1 MLQGC
6 VSHQQRNP
14 FTNKTLK
21 KDAERFGQKKSGRK
35 KLVKIQGVA
44 VEMQKD
50 LESKD
55 AKIKSE
61 TEMSNIFTALC
72 NSF

>member
-1 MLQGC
+1 M
-6 VSHQQRNP
+6 
-14 FTNKTLK
+14 
-21 KDAERFGQKKSGRK
+21 DAEQFGQKKSGK
-35 KLVKIQGVA
+35 KKTVKIQGVA
-44 VEMQKD
+44 VEKQKD

-61 TEMSNIFTALC
+61 AEMSDVFPALC

>member
-1 MLQGC
+1 MQSNLASRR
-6 VSHQQRNP
+6 V
-14 FTNKTLK
+14 
-21 KDAERFGQKKSGRK
+21 ERK
-35 KLVKIQGVA
+35 KKLRSK
-44 VEMQKD
+44 EWLLKRKKD

-61 TEMSNIFTALC
+61 AEMSDVLPALC

>member
-1 MLQGC
+1 M
-6 VSHQQRNP
+6 
-14 FTNKTLK
+14 
-21 KDAERFGQKKSGRK
+21 DAEQFGQQKRGRK
-35 KLVKIQGVA
+35 KKLRSK
-44 VEMQKD
+44 EWLLKRKKD

-61 TEMSNIFTALC
+61 AEMSDVLPALC

>member
-1 MLQGC
+1 MQSNLARRRVG
-6 VSHQQRNP
+6 
-14 FTNKTLK
+14 K
-21 KDAERFGQKKSGRK
+21 KKKVR
-35 KLVKIQGVA
+35 IQGVA

-61 TEMSNIFTALC
+61 AEMNDVFPALC

>member
-1 MLQGC
+1 M
-6 VSHQQRNP
+6 
-14 FTNKTLK
+14 
-21 KDAERFGQKKSGRK
+21 DAERFGQKKSGK
-35 KLVKIQGVA
+35 KEIVKIQGVA
-44 VEMQKD
+44 VETQKD

-61 TEMSNIFTALC
+61 METSNIFTALY

>member
-1 MLQGC
+1 M
-6 VSHQQRNP
+6 
-14 FTNKTLK
+14 
-21 KDAERFGQKKSGRK
+21 DAEQFGQKKSGK
-35 KLVKIQGVA
+35 KKKKVKIQGVA

-61 TEMSNIFTALC
+61 SEMSDVFPALC

>member
-1 MLQGC
+1 MDTE
-6 VSHQQRNP
+6 P
-14 FTNKTLK
+14 
-21 KDAERFGQKKSGRK
+21 FGQKKSRK
-35 KLVKIQGVA
+35 KKIVKIQGVS

-61 TEMSNIFTALC
+61 TEMSNIFTALY

>member
-1 MLQGC
+1 MQSNLARRR
-6 VSHQQRNP
+6 V
-14 FTNKTLK
+14 
-21 KDAERFGQKKSGRK
+21 ERK
-35 KLVKIQGVA
+35 KKKVKIQGVA
-44 VEMQKD
+44 VETQKD

-61 TEMSNIFTALC
+61 SEMSDVFPALC